1 MAGTGDGAGV
11 VIVGAGQAGLACAA
25 RLRAG
30 GYAGPVTLIGEEPD
44 APYQRPPLSKAYLLD
59 RMSPERLALR
69 PPEWY
74 GEQRITLRSGT
85 AVERLDREGRRA
97 LLSDGSAIP
106 YAALVLATGAAA
118 RPLPAALSR
127 GLTGLH
133 SLRDR
138 ADIDLLRPE
147 LAEPRRVLVIGGG
160 YIGLEIAAVARG
172 LGHEVDLV
180 EMAPG
185 LLARVACPETAEY
198 LAELH
203 CAQGVR
209 LWLGRGVK
217 GLTGTGRVQGA
228 VLSDGTEIAADLVI
242 AGIGAHPRTE
252 LAEAAGL
259 AVDNGIRVDAR
270 GRSSDPAI
278 FAAGDCA
285 SYALPGGSLR
295 LESVG
300 NAIDTGETVA
310 RSILQDGPAY
320 IPRPWFWSDQFGLKL
335 QIAGCARPGDSVQ
348 PRHPPEEGRSHW
360 YFRDG
365 RLVAVDAFNAPR
377 AYQAGRRMIEAG
389 LSPRPEV
396 IGDPAWSLKAILD
409 DLQLP
414 PQAPQSQP

>member
-1 MAGTGDGAGV
+1 V

-30 GYAGPVTLIGEEPD
+30 GFAGPVTLIGEEPD
-44 APYQRPPLSKAYLLD
+44 APYQRPPLSKAYLLGK
-59 RMSPERLALR
+59 MPSERLALR

-74 GEQRITLRSGT
+74 GEQQITLRSGI
-85 AVERLDREGRRA
+85 AVERIDREKRRA
-97 LLSDGSAIP
+97 VLSDGASIP

-138 ADIDLLRPE
+138 ADIDRLRPE
-147 LAEPRRVLVIGGG
+147 LAERRRVLVIGGG

-185 LLARVACPETAEY
+185 LLARVASPETAEY
-198 LAELH
+198 LAALH
-203 CAQGVR
+203 RARGVR
-209 LWLGRGVK
+209 LWLGRGVTR
-217 GLTGTGRVQGA
+217 LTGIGRVTGA
-228 VLSDGTEIAADLVI
+228 VLSDGTEIAADLVV
-242 AGIGAHPRTE
+242 AGIGAQPRVAM
-252 LAEAAGL
+252 AEAAGL
-259 AVDNGIRVDAR
+259 AVNNGIRVDAR

-320 IPRPWFWSDQFGLKL
+320 VPRPWFWSDQFDLKL
-335 QIAGCARPGDSVQ
+335 QIVGCARPGDSVQ
-348 PRHPPEEGRSHW
+348 LRHSPDEGRSHW

-365 RLVAVDAFNAPR
+365 RLVAVDGFNAPR

-389 LSPRPEV
+389 LSPKPDV
-396 IGDPAWSLKAILD
+396 IGDPARSLKAILD
-409 DLQLP
+409 DLQQP
-414 PQAPQSQP
+414 PQARQSQP